1 MLHVPPPP
9 SSVERPARLEGGD
22 PHKDSQPDSSGT
34 KFKLTKCVTIQT
46 HGQDR
51 PTTKSNLTDKWM
63 QYLHVSSGRAQHLS
77 ELPDNGH
84 VLLHIDIPN
93 QQVYPLP
100 LLVTPV
106 KCVYLITFDLPE
118 GMEEG
123 KKALKAIRDTLKDVY
138 AYSKCLCEESGVGGE
153 LGGMNPEVFLVG
165 LQREEE
171 KDLSSFSQ
179 QLSRML
185 ETRPYRRLIVVP
197 PNGEDLY
204 WINSGTELSI
214 HENHILLSKIN
225 HNCCSP
231 LQSTRQS
238 LAFHYELLQ
247 IFKGSPFVLFE
258 DLKAAKAGALA
269 VLDSASLEKS
279 LKVLHCLGFI
289 FYCPLPGLEQSDK
302 VIVLQPQYLRQ
313 LFVQVQERSKQRK
326 WFTTEDLL
334 GTAGEH
340 IRDKQKWFLAMCMS
354 MGLVI
359 ERSIRGQPNHI
370 FVMGLERECNL
381 PERAHYSVDPLLVTY
396 GPEDMEQMDDN
407 YLLPS
412 PLFPAF
418 INSLLKKLQER
429 YKSKK
434 APIAMKRHYLHV
446 SVQGSTHMHVVE
458 RDSFIEVGL
467 QQFHMGDLP
476 EGEQLKKLQ
485 QSCQDVYSMI
495 SKSAISAADS
505 LRLDSDNIQYGFLCH
520 LDNTP
525 VVDRFA
531 EFNSEDEPPTVTCSC
546 CNIPQPPS
554 PQQQIWFSNV
564 DSEKVCTKTC
574 DTLLKSSYS
583 MLCWVVMSSA
593 KHSDTSIWCHVHVR

>member
-1 MLHVPPPP
+1 
-9 SSVERPARLEGGD
+9 
-22 PHKDSQPDSSGT
+22 
-34 KFKLTKCVTIQT
+34 
-46 HGQDR
+46 
-51 PTTKSNLTDKWM
+51 
-63 QYLHVSSGRAQHLS
+63 
-77 ELPDNGH
+77 
-84 VLLHIDIPN
+84 
-93 QQVYPLP
+93 
-100 LLVTPV
+100 
-106 KCVYLITFDLPE
+106 
-118 GMEEG
+118 
-123 KKALKAIRDTLKDVY
+123 
-138 AYSKCLCEESGVGGE
+138 
-153 LGGMNPEVFLVG
+153 
-165 LQREEE
+165 
-171 KDLSSFSQ
+171 
-179 QLSRML
+179 ML

-204 WINSGTELSI
+204 WINCGTELSI

-574 DTLLKSSYS
+574 GSLLKSSYS

-593 KHSDTSIWCHVHVR
+593 KHSDTSIWRHVHVR

>member
-9 SSVERPARLEGGD
+9 SSIERPARLEGGD

>member
-1 MLHVPPPP
+1 MLHAPPPF
-9 SSVERPARLEGGD
+9 SAEHTARLEGGD
-22 PHKDSQPDSSGT
+22 PHEDSQPDSSDT
-34 KFKLTKCVTIQT
+34 EFKLTKCVSIQT

-51 PTTKSNLTDKWM
+51 TKPNLTDKWM
-63 QYLHVSSGRAQHLS
+63 QYLHVSSGQAQHLS
-77 ELPDNGH
+77 ELPASGH

-118 GMEEG
+118 KEEEE

-138 AYSKCLCEESGVGGE
+138 AYSKCLCGESGLGGE
-153 LGGMNPEVFLVG
+153 VGGMNPEVFLVG
-165 LQREEE
+165 LQRGEE
-171 KDLSSFSQ
+171 KDWSSFSH

-197 PNGEDLY
+197 PNSEDLY
-204 WINSGTELSI
+204 WINCGTELSI

-225 HNCCSP
+225 HDCCSP

-238 LAFHYELLQ
+238 LAFHCELLE
-247 IFKGSPFVLFE
+247 IFKGSPFILFE
-258 DLKAAKAGALA
+258 DLKAAKAGGALA

-289 FYCPLPGLEQSDK
+289 FYCPLPGLQQSDK

-334 GTAGEH
+334 GVAGEH

-359 ERSIRGQPNHI
+359 ERSIRGQPNHV
-370 FVMGLERECNL
+370 FVMGLERECSL

-396 GPEDMEQMDDN
+396 GPEDMEQMDDD

-418 INSLLKKLQER
+418 INSLLKKWQER

-434 APIAMKRHYLHV
+434 GPIAMKRHYLHV

-485 QSCQDVYSMI
+485 QSCQDVRSMI
-495 SKSAISAADS
+495 SESAISAAAS
-505 LRLDSDNIQYGFLCH
+505 LRLDSDNLQYGFLCH
-520 LDNTP
+520 LEDTP

-546 CNIPQPPS
+546 CNIPRPPS
-554 PQQQIWFSNV
+554 PQQQIWFSDV
-564 DSEKVCTKTC
+564 DSEQVCTTTC
-574 DTLLKSSYS
+574 GSLLKSSYS
-583 MLCWVVMSSA
+583 LQFIVTACCVGWP
-593 KHSDTSIWCHVHVR
+593 